1 MKCLLQMS
9 TEGSISLKIQ
19 SFLITQMI
27 HAMSM
32 MISICKG
39 VCNFSFICLK
49 IFSKG
54 LVVITD
60 TPMEAQQALAKL
72 QRRNKWV
79 TDSIFCR
86 MQRSQVYD
94 SSSIFLLL
102 SSYLVLSLSLNQ
114 KNTLC
119 FV

>member
-9 TEGSISLKIQ
+9 TEGSISLKIP

-102 SSYLVLSLSLNQ
+102 SSSLVLSLSLNQ